1 MSGLKFLPLI
11 LIAAFYFNCDS
22 SKNLTSDNRSNNS
35 NDVKTNSSS
44 NRQIP
49 EDLLIT
55 LERTACYG
63 LCAVYKIAVKADGS
77 VTFEGINNTQTKGK
91 VESKI
96 SEDKVKEL
104 LKEFENADY
113 SKFDDKYDDETCPI
127 AATDSSTV
135 ITSLRMNGKTKTV
148 SHYTGCVEKDQRTPF
163 PPKLAEMENN
173 IDRIIETKRWIGDR
187 R

>member
-1 MSGLKFLPLI
+1 MSALKFLPLM
-11 LIAAFYFNCDS
+11 LIAMFYVNCDA
-22 SKNLTSDNRSNNS
+22 SKNLNSDNRLNGSNS
-35 NDVKTNSSS
+35 VKTDSPPN
-44 NRQIP
+44 QQVP

-77 VTFEGINNTQTKGK
+77 ITFEGIKNTQTIGK
-91 VESKI
+91 IESKI
-96 SEDKVKEL
+96 SESKVREL

-113 SKFDDKYDDETCPI
+113 SKLDDKYDYDNCPI
-127 AATDSSTV
+127 AASDSSTI

-148 SHYTGCVEKDQRTPF
+148 SHYSGCVEKDQRTPF
-163 PPKLAEMENN
+163 PPKLTAMENN
-173 IDRIIETKRWIGDR
+173 IDKIIETKCWIGER